1 MRDPWRFASPST
13 VLFALILFP
22 LPWIEIQCPGFLD
35 SEKTTILKKR
45 PEEKTQAPAKAQ
57 SSGPNLSGW
66 LGKFLPGAGEQ
77 KAILVQQS
85 GLQAA
90 IGSWSFGSEVN
101 RESLQTARLS
111 AEMDAGTAPS
121 WRMIAYGLVLV
132 VGIVAGYWSRNS
144 KRRCAIVGLCA
155 LTALGLGVT
164 ERLSGFPLED
174 AFRQIRW
181 ANVLADTSKVPPSM
195 DGVLKEDLR
204 YTVWYFLAQAMLITG
219 AGLAALE
226 WWLQKRC
233 RELPTPANVAVAR
246 CLDPPVSSESVAVSS

>member
-1 MRDPWRFASPST
+1 MRDPWRFGSPSAL
-13 VLFALILFP
+13 LFALILFP

-45 PEEKTQAPAKAQ
+45 PEEKTHAPAKAQ

-66 LGKFLPGAGEQ
+66 LGKFLPGPGAQ

-101 RESLQTARLS
+101 GESLQTSRLS

-121 WRMIAYGLVLV
+121 WRMIGYGLVLV
-132 VGIVAGYWSRNS
+132 VGVAAGYWSRNS
-144 KRRCAIVGLCA
+144 RRRCAIVGLCA

-164 ERLSGFPLED
+164 ERLSGFPLEH

-181 ANVLADTSKVPPSM
+181 ANVLADTSKIPPSM

-204 YTVWYFLAQAMLITG
+204 YTLWYFLAQAMLS
-219 AGLAALE
+219 ASLALAALE
-226 WWLQKRC
+226 WWLLR
-233 RELPTPANVAVAR
+233 RRVDLLVPANVVVAR